1 MSIIEKIKG
10 LPEDIQN
17 KIYEYYY
24 STLYFNEV
32 IHPLEYTLFMMH
44 KINIYITYHAVPHI
58 NVTQFNTKHHEY
70 YYSLY
75 NDYLEKIYKS
85 YSLNRFLIHSEPC
98 SENIHYFNLILA
110 TNIVTKIRKKY
121 KYFCAYTIALIAN
134 PIYNIT
140 NHNRALRF
148 FQNLTV

>member
-17 KIYEYYY
+17 KIYEYHY

-32 IHPLEYTLFMMH
+32 IHPLEHTLLMMH
-44 KINIYITYHAVPHI
+44 KINNYISSYTIPNLNTNYWNIQYH
-58 NVTQFNTKHHEY
+58 FF

-75 NDYLEKIYKS
+75 NDYLEKIYKN
-85 YSLNRFLIHSEPC
+85 YSLNRFLLHSGPC

>member
-1 MSIIEKIKG
+1 MSIIQKIKE
-10 LPEDIQN
+10 LPEDIQK
-17 KIYEYYY
+17 KIYEYCY
-24 STLYFNEV
+24 SYLYFNEV

-44 KINIYITYHAVPHI
+44 KINKYISSYTIPHI
-58 NVTQFNTKHHEY
+58 TTNYWNIQNHVY

-85 YSLNRFLIHSEPC
+85 YSLNRFLLYSEPF

-110 TNIVTKIRKKY
+110 TNIVTKNSKKY

-134 PIYNIT
+134 PIYNVT
-140 NHNRALRF
+140 NHNHILRF
-148 FQNLTV
+148 FRNLTI